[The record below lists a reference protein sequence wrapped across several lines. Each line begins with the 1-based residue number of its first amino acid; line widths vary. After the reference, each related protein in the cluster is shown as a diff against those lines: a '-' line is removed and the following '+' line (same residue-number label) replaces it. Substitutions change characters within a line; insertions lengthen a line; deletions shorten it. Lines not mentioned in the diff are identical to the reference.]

1 MNVFIYA
8 DDYYLSVCEQAIR
21 ESGATDQTIMHCIF
35 VGPAGVG
42 KSTLLKRLL
51 RMKLDQTRTS
61 TPAAEAS
68 LRVDFV
74 KKMST
79 SVAWAS
85 SFDWKIIEDPMTQA
99 SALIVQLSEKSE
111 KVKVSTKDN
120 HSTEKAEQASKPE
133 KSLPDSPPEKQDDSQ
148 NTISS
153 AEMPTASQ
161 TITSPPEAPKMVQVT
176 NSLAGPKSPDSKAS
190 QLSRTINFFRRVLKE
205 RGVSRVHVDNPCT
218 LYLTDSGGQPEF
230 QELLPA
236 LVAGPC
242 VFFIVFPLHKD
253 LNSRYE
259 VEYERPNEGKKIHKY
274 TSSLTIKE
282 DIFRSL
288 ASIASTKYKN
298 IYGEEVEP
306 RILFVATFKD
316 MVPQKEDRQRA
327 LEYLQVLVRNTDAY
341 RKGMIVDASETQMVF
356 TINNASDDKAEE
368 DAKKIRSAFEK
379 ITGCFKI
386 STPSSWLIFSILVQQ
401 VYGKDPDMQHEDEKH
416 SVINYDDCFTL
427 AKECGIKS
435 DKFEAALQFLHKQ
448 TGVLYY
454 YKQPPELSQV
464 VICNPQHLLNKV
476 NMLVERTFNF
486 EQTQCAR
493 RTEDFKRGIFKR
505 MDYEIMTRES
515 SDSLLTPSMLLK
527 LLEHLNV
534 VVPLDDDGEKYFMPC
549 AITHIDEVNY
559 SHPMQ
564 SGIVPPLLIT
574 FKSGYC
580 PKGLFGAL
588 VACIANKQVANCTVS
603 LEESQIHRDQ
613 ICFKLGLHTLLLR
626 NNPAYIY
633 IEVTPYSKALSTVTE
648 LCTLCNSIWTFLKDS
663 ITEACKTLHYSDSA
677 KYRQSFV
684 CPCSQNEYFHPAEL
698 REDTDGRY
706 YLWCTQSK
714 GKAPD
719 SPQCYIWLPKVRR
732 QLHGV
737 IWLYLPVNKTA
748 FSVFMLNISFQE
760 NASS

>member
-61 TPAAEAS
+61 TPVAEAS

-74 KKMST
+74 RKMSTSVDFVRKMST

-85 SFDWKIIEDPMTQA
+85 GFDWKIIEDPMTQA

-111 KVKVSTKDN
+111 KVNVSTKDN
-120 HSTEKAEQASKPE
+120 HSTEKAEQASRPQKNLPNLQLE
-133 KSLPDSPPEKQDDSQ
+133 KRDDSQ
-148 NTISS
+148 NTSSS
-153 AEMPTASQ
+153 AEVPNTSQ
-161 TITSPPEAPKMVQVT
+161 TITSPSNTQTTNVPAKAPKMVQVT
-176 NSLAGPKSPDSKAS
+176 NSLAGPKSLHSKAS
-190 QLSRTINFFRRVLKE
+190 QPSKTINFFRRVLKE
-205 RGVSRVHVDNPCT
+205 RGVSRVHDDNPCT

-230 QELLPA
+230 QDLLPA
-236 LVAGPC
+236 LVVGPC
-242 VFFIVFPLHKD
+242 VFIIVFPLHKD
-253 LNSRYE
+253 LNSTYE
-259 VEYERPNEGKKIHKY
+259 VEYERPNEGKRIHKY

-282 DIFRSL
+282 DILRSL
-288 ASIASTKYKN
+288 ASIACTKYKD

-306 RILFVATFKD
+306 RVLFVATFMDK
-316 MVPQKEDRQRA
+316 VPQKEDCQRA
-327 LEYLQVLVRNTDAY
+327 LEDLQVMVKNTDAY
-341 RKGMIVDASETQMVF
+341 CKGMIVDASETQVVF

-379 ITGCFKI
+379 ITGYFKI
-386 STPSSWLIFSILVQQ
+386 RTPSSWLIFSILVQHI
-401 VYGKDPDMQHEDEKH
+401 YGKDPDLQHEDGKH
-416 SVINYDDCFTL
+416 SVINYDECFAL

-435 DKFEAALQFLHKQ
+435 DAFEAALQFLHKQ

-454 YKQPPELSQV
+454 YKQPSELSRI
-464 VICNPQHLLNKV
+464 VICDPQHLLSKV
-476 NMLVERTFNF
+476 NKLVERTFNF

-493 RTEDFKRGIFKR
+493 CTENFKRGIFKR

-515 SDSLLTPSMLLK
+515 SNSLLTPSMLLK

-534 VVPLDDDGEKYFMPC
+534 VAPLDDGEKYFMPC
-549 AITHIDEVNY
+549 AISHIDEASS
-559 SHPMQ
+559 SHPIQ

-574 FKSGYC
+574 FESGFC

-588 VACIANKQVANCTVS
+588 VACVANKQVANCTVS

-626 NNPAYIY
+626 NNPTYIY
-633 IEVTPYSKALSTVTE
+633 IEVTPYSKDNSLSTE
-648 LCTLCNSIWTFLKDS
+648 LCTLCNSIRTFLEGS
-663 ITEACKTLHYSDSA
+663 ITKACKTLRYSDSA
-677 KYRQSFV
+677 KYRLSFV
-684 CPCSQNEYFHPAEL
+684 CQCSQNKYVHPAEL
-698 REDTDGRY
+698 REDADGRH

-719 SPQCYIWLPKVRR
+719 SPQCYIWLHEVRR
-732 QLHGV
+732 QLYGV
-737 IWLYLPVNKTA
+737 
-748 FSVFMLNISFQE
+748 
-760 NASS
+760 

>member
-1 MNVFIYA
+1 MSFHYNCSLPLCECFFYA

-61 TPAAEAS
+61 TSVAEAS
-68 LRVDFV
+68 LQVDFV
-74 KKMST
+74 RKMST

-85 SFDWKIIEDPMTQA
+85 SFDWKIIEDPMIQA

-120 HSTEKAEQASKPE
+120 HSTEKAVQASKPE
-133 KSLPDSPPEKQDDSQ
+133 KNLPDSPPEKQDDSQ

-153 AEMPTASQ
+153 TEVPAASQ
-161 TITSPPEAPKMVQVT
+161 TITSPPEAPSNTQTTNVPAEAPKMVRVT
-176 NSLAGPKSPDSKAS
+176 NLLAGPKSPDSEAS
-190 QLSRTINFFRRVLKE
+190 QLSKTISFFRRVLKE
-205 RGVSRVHVDNPCT
+205 RGVSRVHVDNSCT

-236 LVAGPC
+236 LVVGPC
-242 VFFIVFPLHKD
+242 VFIIVFPLHKD

-259 VEYERPNEGKKIHKY
+259 VEYERPNEGKRIHKY

-288 ASIASTKYKN
+288 ASIACAKYRN

-316 MVPQKEDRQRA
+316 MVPQKEVRQRA

-386 STPSSWLIFSILVQQ
+386 RTPSSWLIFSILVQH

-416 SVINYDDCFTL
+416 SVISYEECFAL

-435 DKFEAALQFLHKQ
+435 DVFEAALQFLHKLVSFII
-448 TGVLYY
+448 TSNH
-454 YKQPPELSQV
+454 LSS
-464 VICNPQHLLNKV
+464 
-476 NMLVERTFNF
+476 
-486 EQTQCAR
+486 AR
-493 RTEDFKRGIFKR
+493 LSF
-505 MDYEIMTRES
+505 
-515 SDSLLTPSMLLK
+515 
-527 LLEHLNV
+527 
-534 VVPLDDDGEKYFMPC
+534 
-549 AITHIDEVNY
+549 ATH
-559 SHPMQ
+559 S
-564 SGIVPPLLIT
+564 
-574 FKSGYC
+574 
-580 PKGLFGAL
+580 
-588 VACIANKQVANCTVS
+588 
-603 LEESQIHRDQ
+603 
-613 ICFKLGLHTLLLR
+613 
-626 NNPAYIY
+626 
-633 IEVTPYSKALSTVTE
+633 
-648 LCTLCNSIWTFLKDS
+648 TFL
-663 ITEACKTLHYSDSA
+663 A
-677 KYRQSFV
+677 K
-684 CPCSQNEYFHPAEL
+684 
-698 REDTDGRY
+698 
-706 YLWCTQSK
+706 
-714 GKAPD
+714 
-719 SPQCYIWLPKVRR
+719 
-732 QLHGV
+732 
-737 IWLYLPVNKTA
+737 
-748 FSVFMLNISFQE
+748 
-760 NASS
+760 